1 MKTLFVALI
10 FVLGLSFATFG
21 QKAAAGT
28 KADPTKPVK
37 DAFERFADGIR
48 TVDAAKVMSSYAKS
62 EDMLIFNNNGTVT
75 RGYET
80 VKTNTEAV
88 YARLKNVTL
97 DITGLRVE
105 MLGKTAAYVT
115 CKWRQSQENN
125 GNFETSSGRMTL
137 VYKLVGKD
145 WKITHRHTS
154 PETPSAAAPVFPSE
168 RTN

>member
-1 MKTLFVALI
+1 MA
-10 FVLGLSFATFG
+10 FG
-21 QKAAAGT
+21 QKTGGGT

-48 TVDAAKVMSSYAKS
+48 TVDADKVMSSYVKS
-62 EDMLIFNNNGTVT
+62 GDMLIFNNNGSVT

-80 VKTNTEAV
+80 VRTNTEAV

-97 DITGLRVE
+97 DVTGLRVE

-115 CKWRQSQENN
+115 CKWRQTQEND
-125 GNFETSSGRMTL
+125 GKLESSSGRMTL
-137 VYKLVGKD
+137 VYKMVGKD
-145 WKITHRHTS
+145 WKIVHRHTS
-154 PETPSAAAPVFPSE
+154 PETPGITAPVFPSE